1 MSMSKHIS
9 KVKKKKIVKMYL
21 QGESPKSLCEYYSI
35 PKSTLYTWI
44 YQFPEKRRNG
54 KHLAPSTEYK
64 NLVKHAAKLEHER
77 DILQSFIAGLNLS
90 QKAKYGFMDE
100 IYGQYN
106 IHEIC
111 DAMQVSRGTYYNHL
125 KAKDRLTKYDERKA
139 YLSEQIR
146 SIYEESHKTYGAE
159 RIRLALKKQGIKVS
173 KAYVLDLMHENG
185 ILSYNNSP
193 KKLQRILMWRTRKE
207 DLFLKGYTA
216 TKPNQIWVSD
226 ITLFRMNS
234 RDYYI
239 CAYMDA
245 YSRRIVSYTIG
256 RSASTHLVKMAL
268 IRAYSIRKPK
278 KGLIIHTDGGAQYDS
293 WSMRREYL
301 KRHIQHSISR
311 PGTPTD
317 NKGVVTYKGIEY
329 KGAHEAL
336 IDTETW
342 DKVQS
347 ILASRVN
354 GERNLKHPHFLKGSV
369 YCAYC
374 GERLIVSNEKKKD
387 GTVYPYFVCNGRH
400 SKRRR
405 DCKTKAVLIDV
416 VEKEIEKIYDS
427 YQLPTKVRI
436 LIETYLQKV
445 IADEKRKYESELDG
459 LKGQKAALE
468 NKRKKLLEAHYSDA
482 IPLDLMKTEQ
492 QKIAK
497 ELAAIDHEIDLHNIT
512 FEQISANLDMV
523 LDIVENCGE
532 AYRNASDTIKKLMN
546 QAIFEKFYIS
556 NGPEDEFGVKLTFKA
571 PYDQILD
578 PIKEDLSQINT
589 ALKRKPEAV
598 DGLADK
604 AKGHI
609 HDFFGCGPNLG
620 QNKNPYSNEPDFF
633 NPNSSSKDLLVEA
646 AGVEPA
652 SESTLTGLSPGAV
665 KI

>member
-1 MSMSKHIS
+1 MSTSTLANTAQVLLDSMTPKFAVSYLRVSTRGQAERGGGHDEGFSIPAQREANKKKAMSMGAIVGKEFVDRGASAKSADRPQLQAMLEYVKENADRVDYVIVHKVDRLARNRDDDSDIMRTLRECGVQLVS
-9 KVKKKKIVKMYL
+9 ASESIDDTPAGMLLHGIMSSIAEFYSQNLATEVKKGLGEKVKS
-21 QGESPKSLCEYYSI
+21 G
-35 PKSTLYTWI
+35 
-44 YQFPEKRRNG
+44 
-54 KHLAPSTEYK
+54 
-64 NLVKHAAKLEHER
+64 
-77 DILQSFIAGLNLS
+77 
-90 QKAKYGFMDE
+90 
-100 IYGQYN
+100 
-106 IHEIC
+106 
-111 DAMQVSRGTYYNHL
+111 GT
-125 KAKDRLTKYDERKA
+125 
-139 YLSEQIR
+139 
-146 SIYEESHKTYGAE
+146 
-159 RIRLALKKQGIKVS
+159 VS
-173 KAYVLDLMHENG
+173 KAPIGYQNVRLVDDKGREERTVILDPERAPL
-185 ILSYNNSP
+185 I
-193 KKLQRILMWRTRKE
+193 KLAFEEYATGNWTVADLAEHLAACGLNTRSTPRI
-207 DLFLKGYTA
+207 
-216 TKPNQIWVSD
+216 PSQP
-226 ITLFRMNS
+226 ITLKTLHKVMVNP
-234 RDYYI
+234 YY
-239 CAYMDA
+239 
-245 YSRRIVSYTIG
+245 
-256 RSASTHLVKMAL
+256 
-268 IRAYSIRKPK
+268 
-278 KGLIIHTDGGAQYDS
+278 
-293 WSMRREYL
+293 
-301 KRHIQHSISR
+301 
-311 PGTPTD
+311 
-317 NKGVVTYKGIEY
+317 KGVVTYNGIEY

-347 ILASRVN
+347 ILASRIN

-445 IADEKRKYESELDG
+445 IADEKQKYESELDG

-571 PYDQILD
+571 PYDRILD

-646 AGVEPA
+646 RGVEPL
-652 SESTLTGLSPGAV
+652 SENLFTRLSTSVVDILTFPLPHSYRQDYGFSRLLIPPGSSQARVGSPH
-665 KI
+665 

>member
-1 MSMSKHIS
+1 M
-9 KVKKKKIVKMYL
+9 VN
-21 QGESPKSLCEYYSI
+21 PYY
-35 PKSTLYTWI
+35 
-44 YQFPEKRRNG
+44 
-54 KHLAPSTEYK
+54 
-64 NLVKHAAKLEHER
+64 
-77 DILQSFIAGLNLS
+77 
-90 QKAKYGFMDE
+90 
-100 IYGQYN
+100 
-106 IHEIC
+106 
-111 DAMQVSRGTYYNHL
+111 
-125 KAKDRLTKYDERKA
+125 
-139 YLSEQIR
+139 
-146 SIYEESHKTYGAE
+146 
-159 RIRLALKKQGIKVS
+159 
-173 KAYVLDLMHENG
+173 
-185 ILSYNNSP
+185 
-193 KKLQRILMWRTRKE
+193 
-207 DLFLKGYTA
+207 
-216 TKPNQIWVSD
+216 
-226 ITLFRMNS
+226 
-234 RDYYI
+234 
-239 CAYMDA
+239 
-245 YSRRIVSYTIG
+245 
-256 RSASTHLVKMAL
+256 
-268 IRAYSIRKPK
+268 
-278 KGLIIHTDGGAQYDS
+278 
-293 WSMRREYL
+293 
-301 KRHIQHSISR
+301 
-311 PGTPTD
+311 
-317 NKGVVTYKGIEY
+317 KGVVTYKGIEY

-347 ILASRVN
+347 ILASRIN

-620 QNKNPYSNEPDFF
+620 QNKNPYSNESDFF
-633 NPNSSSKDLLVEA
+633 NPNSSSKDLMVEA
-646 AGVEPA
+646 RGVEPL
-652 SESTLTGLSPGAV
+652 SENLLIWLSPGAGGYLDFPTADGNRHPAV
-665 KI
+665 TGSFFLHDCLKSKRAMHVHR

>member
-1 MSMSKHIS
+1 M
-9 KVKKKKIVKMYL
+9 
-21 QGESPKSLCEYYSI
+21 
-35 PKSTLYTWI
+35 
-44 YQFPEKRRNG
+44 
-54 KHLAPSTEYK
+54 
-64 NLVKHAAKLEHER
+64 
-77 DILQSFIAGLNLS
+77 
-90 QKAKYGFMDE
+90 QK
-100 IYGQYN
+100 
-106 IHEIC
+106 
-111 DAMQVSRGTYYNHL
+111 
-125 KAKDRLTKYDERKA
+125 
-139 YLSEQIR
+139 
-146 SIYEESHKTYGAE
+146 SHKKTGA
-159 RIRLALKKQGIKVS
+159 S
-173 KAYVLDLMHENG
+173 DFT
-185 ILSYNNSP
+185 P
-193 KKLQRILMWRTRKE
+193 QR
-207 DLFLKGYTA
+207 LFLHCKG
-216 TKPNQIWVSD
+216 
-226 ITLFRMNS
+226 TLFNF
-234 RDYYI
+234 
-239 CAYMDA
+239 A
-245 YSRRIVSYTIG
+245 YSLYQTR
-256 RSASTHLVKMAL
+256 
-268 IRAYSIRKPK
+268 
-278 KGLIIHTDGGAQYDS
+278 YD
-293 WSMRREYL
+293 YF
-301 KRHIQHSISR
+301 
-311 PGTPTD
+311 
-317 NKGVVTYKGIEY
+317 EY

-347 ILASRVN
+347 ILASRIN

-400 SKRRR
+400 SKRRK

-497 ELAAIDHEIDLHNIT
+497 ELAAIDREIDLHNIT

-532 AYRNASDTIKKLMN
+532 AYRNASDTVKKLMN

-620 QNKNPYSNEPDFF
+620 QNKNPYSNESDFF
-633 NPNSSSKDLLVEA
+633 NPNSSSKDLMVEHRRL
-646 AGVEPA
+646 ELLT
-652 SESTLTGLSPGAV
+652 STLPV
-665 KI
+665 

>member
-1 MSMSKHIS
+1 MTIKLLDNQANPLTFILIINDEYQITLSYRGFHG
-9 KVKKKKIVKMYL
+9 KKAVRTLGKTGL
-21 QGESPKSLCEYYSI
+21 SSL
-35 PKSTLYTWI
+35 
-44 YQFPEKRRNG
+44 
-54 KHLAPSTEYK
+54 
-64 NLVKHAAKLEHER
+64 
-77 DILQSFIAGLNLS
+77 LQSLQS
-90 QKAKYGFMDE
+90 SM
-100 IYGQYN
+100 
-106 IHEIC
+106 
-111 DAMQVSRGTYYNHL
+111 GT
-125 KAKDRLTKYDERKA
+125 TDERVALGHFFSTVGIQNAMLLLEVISPERFISLWQERALQLK
-139 YLSEQIR
+139 
-146 SIYEESHKTYGAE
+146 SIGH
-159 RIRLALKKQGIKVS
+159 
-173 KAYVLDLMHENG
+173 
-185 ILSYNNSP
+185 
-193 KKLQRILMWRTRKE
+193 
-207 DLFLKGYTA
+207 GY
-216 TKPNQIWVSD
+216 S
-226 ITLFRMNS
+226 FR
-234 RDYYI
+234 
-239 CAYMDA
+239 
-245 YSRRIVSYTIG
+245 
-256 RSASTHLVKMAL
+256 
-268 IRAYSIRKPK
+268 
-278 KGLIIHTDGGAQYDS
+278 
-293 WSMRREYL
+293 
-301 KRHIQHSISR
+301 
-311 PGTPTD
+311 
-317 NKGVVTYKGIEY
+317 
-329 KGAHEAL
+329 
-336 IDTETW
+336 
-342 DKVQS
+342 
-347 ILASRVN
+347 
-354 GERNLKHPHFLKGSV
+354 KGSV

-400 SKRRR
+400 SKRRK

-497 ELAAIDHEIDLHNIT
+497 ELAAIDREIDLHNIT

-532 AYRNASDTIKKLMN
+532 AYRNASDTVKKLMN

-620 QNKNPYSNEPDFF
+620 QNKNPYSNESDFF
-633 NPNSSSKDLLVEA
+633 NPNSSSKELMVEA
-646 AGVEPA
+646 RGVEPL
-652 SESTLTGLSPGAV
+652 SESTLTGSSPGAGGYWRGLAPLV
-665 KI
+665 PIPAASRHADPFR